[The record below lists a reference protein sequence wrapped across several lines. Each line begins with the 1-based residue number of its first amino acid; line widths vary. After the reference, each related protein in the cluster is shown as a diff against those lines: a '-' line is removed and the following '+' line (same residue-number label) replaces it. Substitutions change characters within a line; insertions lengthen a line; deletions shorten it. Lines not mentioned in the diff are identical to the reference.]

1 MLRPYVF
8 SKKLGVDQAVADYVP
23 ARARGPAKN
32 YGPADLNR
40 WGYWLLGAG
49 QTDDAL
55 KVFEANVTLY
65 PDDANAYDSLG
76 EGYLKAGKKELA
88 IKNYQRSLERN
99 PQNDNAV

>member
-1 MLRPYVF
+1 MLRPYVV
-8 SKKLGVDQAVADYVP
+8 SKKLGVDQAVADYVA

-40 WGYWLLGAG
+40 WGYWLLGAV
-49 QTDDAL
+49 QT
-55 KVFEANVTLY
+55 
-65 PDDANAYDSLG
+65 DDANAYDSLG